1 MLLLLWLKNQL
12 WKEIAKRP
20 ALFPVMVHFKVTRMG
35 RSPGNKIS
43 FGVAR
48 YPFNYNPLRQ
58 RRCRIPP
65 NDIGS
70 FGYWA
75 ATSVGG

>member
-1 MLLLLWLKNQL
+1 MSAFGCKADAAELGTV
-12 WKEIAKRP
+12 
-20 ALFPVMVHFKVTRMG
+20 ALFSGKRIG
-35 RSPGNKIS
+35 

-75 ATSVGG
+75 ATSLRG